1 MQRVLN
7 KKAELPFKGGL
18 AFLLEGKRI
27 SSLFDLN
34 SQSLH
39 GQNKEVTNVI
49 A

>member
-1 MQRVLN
+1 MQCFLN

-18 AFLLEGKRI
+18 AFFIGGKKI

-34 SQSLH
+34 SHSLH
-39 GQNKEVTNVI
+39 GQIKEVTNVI

>member
-1 MQRVLN
+1 MHCVLN

-18 AFLLEGKRI
+18 AFFIGEKRI
-27 SSLFDLN
+27 ISLSDIN
-34 SQSLH
+34 SHFLH